1 MAFSNYGQ
9 LKAEINEKLFHQ
21 RFLSNYD
28 SFTTTFERAANRR
41 CLGVRQMEAVAN
53 LTTTNGEVALPSDYL
68 LWRTIKPSVAV
79 TRWQWDELEYVHP
92 AYLPPT
98 TASLGTIPRL
108 FTIEGS
114 LFKTRPIDDVNAY
127 EFHYYRQIPSLVG
140 NNANT
145 NWLLLEYPDAYL
157 FGMMTEASA
166 HGRNV
171 EGAQLYKSRRDEVLA
186 EIIRLSALTTG
197 PAAAPQQRTAEYF

>member
-9 LKAEINEKLFHQ
+9 LKAELNEKLFHQ

-28 SFTTTFERAANRR
+28 SFATTFERAANRR
-41 CLGVRQMEAVAN
+41 LRVRQMEAVTS
-53 LTTTNGEVALPSDYL
+53 LTTTNGEVSLPSDYL
-68 LWRTIKPSVAV
+68 LWRTIRPNAV
-79 TRWQWDELEYVHP
+79 TRWPWEELDYVHP

-98 TASLGTIPRL
+98 TAALGAIPRL

-114 LFKTRPIDDVNAY
+114 LFKTRPIDDINAY

-140 NNANT
+140 DNANT
-145 NWLLLEYPDAYL
+145 NWLLTEYPDAYL

-171 EGAQLYKSRRDEVLA
+171 EAAQLYKSRRDEVLA
-186 EIIRLSALTTG
+186 EIIQLSALTTG
-197 PAAAPQQRTAEYF
+197 ATSPSVRTGTYF

>member
-9 LKAEINEKLFHQ
+9 LKAELNEKLFHQ

-28 SFTTTFERAANRR
+28 SFATTFERAANRR
-41 CLGVRQMEAVAN
+41 LRVRQMEAVTS
-53 LTTTNGEVALPSDYL
+53 LTTTNGEVSLPSDYL
-68 LWRTIKPSVAV
+68 LWRTIRPNAV
-79 TRWQWDELEYVHP
+79 TRWPWEELDYVHP

-98 TASLGTIPRL
+98 TAALGAIPRL

-114 LFKTRPIDDVNAY
+114 LFKTRPIDDINAY

-140 NNANT
+140 DNANT
-145 NWLLLEYPDAYL
+145 NWLLTEYPDAYL

-171 EGAQLYKSRRDEVLA
+171 EAAQLYKSRRDEVLA
-186 EIIRLSALTTG
+186 EIIQLSALTTG
-197 PAAAPQQRTAEYF
+197 ATSPSVRSAEYF